1 MRKGWAAGTRSRAV
15 RLAGLAVLIG
25 LLAAAETWRSYQQ
38 ATTAGERQVAGIV
51 GLLAEQTERTIQAI
65 DFTLIGIRDALRV
78 APNLAPG
85 DAAFRSTMTHRL
97 KRLPY
102 VRTLYVVGPDGFV
115 LHSTSDAHL
124 EGASFAER
132 PYFQVHRLEPE
143 TGLHIGQPLRS
154 LKGGIWFVSFS
165 RRIAN
170 ADGSFAGVV
179 VAAVE
184 PKYFKHFYEEISMRG
199 DDLVALLLRDGT
211 LIARTPNHDETIG
224 QSYSESP
231 LRHLAMTN
239 GGGIA
244 WNASTLDGVQ
254 RVVGYRVLA
263 RGAAIVLF
271 GLAASTIYDAWL
283 EHTAVVGGAAVLV
296 WSLASGLMLLRIK
309 HQRRDRLAQ
318 VRAGQAQRLETMGR
332 IAGGIAHDLGNTI
345 KIARTTF
352 SLLRPSLASESEALQ
367 LVDEADRSLKSA
379 FDIIDRLLAFARR
392 QELNPRA
399 TDLAEL
405 IGGFVPILRQAAGP
419 RVELTLD
426 IVKPLV
432 SLIDPIHL
440 ESALL
445 NLVLNSRDAMPDG
458 GRIVIEV
465 REVPAPAGRAL
476 RRTRLRPKAPDRP
489 WAEIV
494 VRDDGVGMSPDVR
507 QQAFEPF
514 FTTRNGGS
522 GLGLSQV
529 LGFVQQS
536 AGDIRIE
543 SRPGGGTAVRL
554 QFPTAPAD
562 TPPPS
567 AAT

>member
-1 MRKGWAAGTRSRAV
+1 M
-15 RLAGLAVLIG
+15 
-25 LLAAAETWRSYQQ
+25 
-38 ATTAGERQVAGIV
+38 AGERQVAGLV

-65 DFTLIGIRDALRV
+65 DFTLIGIRDALQV
-78 APNLAPG
+78 APALLPG
-85 DAAFRSTMTHRL
+85 DAAFRATMTHRL

-102 VRTLYVVGPDGFV
+102 VRSLFVVGADGFV
-115 LHSTSDAHL
+115 VHSTSDARL
-124 EGASFAER
+124 EGANFAGR
-132 PYFQVHRLEPE
+132 PYFQVHQLEPKA
-143 TGLHIGQPLRS
+143 GLYIGQPLRS
-154 LKGGIWFVSFS
+154 MNRGTWFVSFS

-170 ADGSFAGVV
+170 ADGGFAGVV

-184 PKYFKHFYEEISMRG
+184 PRYFKHFYEGLSVHG

-224 QSYSESP
+224 LSYSESP
-231 LRHLAMTN
+231 LRHLATTN
-239 GGGIA
+239 GGGVA
-244 WNASTLDGVQ
+244 WDTSPMDGVL
-254 RVVGYRVLA
+254 RVVGYRALA
-263 RGAAIVLF
+263 RGTVMVLF
-271 GLAASTIYDAWL
+271 GLSASTIYDAWL

-318 VRAGQAQRLETMGR
+318 VRAAQAQRLETMGR

-352 SLLRPSLASESEALQ
+352 SLLKPSLASQRDELK

-379 FDIIDRLLAFARR
+379 FDIIDRLLAYARR

-405 IGGFVPILRQAAGP
+405 ITGFVPILRQAAGP
-419 RVELTLD
+419 SVELALD
-426 IVKPLV
+426 IAKPVV
-432 SLIDPIHL
+432 SHVDRIHL

-445 NLVLNSRDAMPDG
+445 NLVLNSRDAMPNG

-465 REVPAPAGRAL
+465 REVPAPAGRTF
-476 RRTRLRPKAPDRP
+476 RRTRLRPTAPARP

-494 VRDDGVGMSPDVR
+494 VRDDGLGMPPDV
-507 QQAFEPF
+507 QEQAFEPF

-536 AGDIRIE
+536 AGAIRIE

-554 QFPTAPAD
+554 QFPT
-562 TPPPS
+562 TPGG
-567 AAT
+567 T